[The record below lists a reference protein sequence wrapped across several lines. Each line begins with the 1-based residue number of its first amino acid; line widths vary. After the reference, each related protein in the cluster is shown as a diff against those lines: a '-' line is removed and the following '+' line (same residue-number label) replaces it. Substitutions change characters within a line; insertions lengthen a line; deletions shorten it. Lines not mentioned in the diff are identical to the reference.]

1 MAESSWERIPGVLIA
16 PRRTFGAIAE
26 RPTVLV
32 ALVIATLLGVAMI
45 YVSFG
50 KISPQEL
57 LRSVEASGRQLPPE
71 LDAARLHHFSL
82 WSTAIGAL
90 LVGPLVTVVAAALF
104 LAAIRLGGGEID
116 FHRALSVTV
125 HGLLP
130 LALAGLLT
138 LPVILARESVG
149 IEELQGG
156 TLLLSS
162 LGAFAPEAAGPTL
175 TALLTSVDLFS
186 IWCLALLVLG
196 FRIVARVS
204 RGTAAVAVG
213 TVWALGV
220 LLKVGLAALR

>member
-1 MAESSWERIPGVLIA
+1 VADTSWGRIPGVLIA

-26 RPTVLV
+26 RPTALV
-32 ALVIATLLGVAMI
+32 ALVAATLLGAAVI
-45 YVSFG
+45 YISFG
-50 KISPQEL
+50 KIAPEEL
-57 LRSVEASGRQLPPE
+57 LRSVEASGRTLPPE
-71 LDAARLHHFSL
+71 LDAVRLHRFSL
-82 WSTAIGAL
+82 WSTVIGVL
-90 LVGPLVTVVAAALF
+90 LASPLVTVVAAALF
-104 LAAIRLGGGEID
+104 LAGIRLGGGD
-116 FHRALSVTV
+116 LDYRRALSVTV

-162 LGAFAPEAAGPTL
+162 LGAFAPEDAGPAL

-186 IWCLALLVLG
+186 IWSLALLVLG

-204 RGTAAVAVG
+204 RGAAAVAVG
-213 TVWALGV
+213 TVWVLGV